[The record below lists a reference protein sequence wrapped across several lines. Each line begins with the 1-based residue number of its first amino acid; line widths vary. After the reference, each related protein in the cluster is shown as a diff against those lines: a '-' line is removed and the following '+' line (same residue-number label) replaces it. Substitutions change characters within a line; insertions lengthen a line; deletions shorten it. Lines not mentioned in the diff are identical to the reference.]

1 MQAETLAV
9 AAEQPERLHLRVAWL
24 CGVVLFLEGY
34 DIAAVGYAIPS
45 LVDAW
50 RVAPSAFTQVLTAG
64 NIGLLLGSLGVGL
77 LGDQLGRKPVLLCCV
92 AAFGV
97 FSLLSAFADSLLQ
110 MASLRFLTGLGLG
123 GGIPLA
129 IALASDFAPPMGQ
142 GRLVILMSVGVPI
155 GFTVGGGAGKP
166 ACAGFR
172 VVGDLRGG
180 RCAAARDDAGARAM
194 AARVDCTKRSD
205 APAQSGRGALS

>member
-1 MQAETLAV
+1 MVV

-77 LGDQLGRKPVLLCCV
+77 LGDQLRRKPVLLSCV
-92 AAFGV
+92 RRSAS
-97 FSLLSAFADSLLQ
+97 SLCSRPLSVRS
-110 MASLRFLTGLGLG
+110 R
-123 GGIPLA
+123 
-129 IALASDFAPPMGQ
+129 
-142 GRLVILMSVGVPI
+142 RW
-155 GFTVGGGAGKP
+155 P
-166 ACAGFR
+166 ACDF
-172 VVGDLRGG
+172 
-180 RCAAARDDAGARAM
+180 
-194 AARVDCTKRSD
+194 
-205 APAQSGRGALS
+205 